1 MKKIIL
7 ADSKLNQ
14 LVDDITAALM
24 QSAQD
29 RFEDGGING
38 ADITTFCHHSQ
49 VNQFILF
56 RIYQDWN
63 AHIAQMVHPYFDFT
77 NVEVKEGLRRFLNI
91 LSGHIRVRAQDF
103 EPLVRQ
109 AVYNSLKLILNA
121 EDSIGRF
128 FFLNTDAIAIEIFR
142 KHAPYFSSFDFVIQA
157 ILKYHEKNNLS
168 QVERQVFFEKFD
180 RVIELWESKEGKS
193 ISEYQRD
200 LFRSLTGRE
209 LEDVVAKAQ
218 PAEEAAPIEEVSL
231 EEAPAPIA
239 EPEERK
245 KPVIRIAPENIKKPE
260 ERPQPEVREQRES
273 KPSTPPWV
281 DTPVQP
287 VVEEKERPTNI
298 PPWVKEEAR
307 NTQPPV
313 EEKSR
318 PVTQNEGPKKEEK
331 PRSLNE
337 QFASREGKQPSI
349 VERGMEKR
357 ESTHG
362 GKIEVRVRQPETPK
376 QETPKQETPV
386 VRETPVNREIPP
398 VDQERTAPPKSL
410 IGSSDQGDDFNREP
424 RTLAEKLRQ
433 QQAPINDDGKSIK
446 VESIPVHKQFQYVQ
460 KVFGGSSVKFK
471 VVLDKINK
479 TETLEETN
487 EVLDKYVFNDPNV
500 NRNDKVSKEFEALV
514 RARFS

>member
-7 ADSKLNQ
+7 ADQKLNQ

-157 ILKYHEKNNLS
+157 ILKYHEKNSLA

-200 LFRSLTGRE
+200 LFRSLTGRDMDE
-209 LEDVVAKAQ
+209 VVGKAQ
-218 PAEEAAPIEEVSL
+218 PVEELAPIEDMAL
-231 EEAPAPIA
+231 EEAPAPVA

-245 KPVIRIAPENIKKPE
+245 KPVIRIAPENIKRE
-260 ERPQPEVREQRES
+260 EKPQPEVREQRDS

-281 DTPVQP
+281 DTPTP
-287 VVEEKERPTNI
+287 PPAEEKERPANI
-298 PPWVKEEAR
+298 PPWVKEEVG
-307 NTQPPV
+307 NTQPPI

-318 PVTQNEGPKKEEK
+318 SVIQNDGPKKEDK

-337 QFASREGKQPSI
+337 QFANREGKQPSI

-376 QETPKQETPV
+376 QEPPKEETPAS
-386 VRETPVNREIPP
+386 RENPAE
-398 VDQERTAPPKSL
+398 QERSGPKSL
-410 IGSSDQGDDFNREP
+410 LGSSDRNDDYNREP

-433 QQAPINDDGKSIK
+433 QQAPIGGDDGKSIK